1 MKETNQEAPSKK
13 RYPGTIHPLMPAK
26 ERLALWQ
33 GTKGIWKDRA
43 EAMIRE
49 QETIRSES
57 DCALPLRKY
66 SSQ

>member
-1 MKETNQEAPSKK
+1 MKETHQEAPPKK

-33 GTKGIWKDRA
+33 SAKGIWQGRA

-57 DCALPLRKY
+57 DRALPLY
-66 SSQ
+66 

>member
-1 MKETNQEAPSKK
+1 MKETHQEAPSKK

-26 ERLALWQ
+26 DRLALWQ
-33 GTKGIWKDRA
+33 SAKGIWKDRA

-57 DCALPLRKY
+57 DRANDEGNHL
-66 SSQ
+66 

>member
-1 MKETNQEAPSKK
+1 MKETHQEAPPKK

-33 GTKGIWKDRA
+33 SAKGIWKGRA

-49 QETIRSES
+49 QETIRADS
-57 DCALPLRKY
+57 DRALPLY
-66 SSQ
+66 

>member
-1 MKETNQEAPSKK
+1 MKETNQEVPSKK

-33 GTKGIWKDRA
+33 SAKGIWKERA
-43 EAMIRE
+43 EVMIHE

-57 DCALPLRKY
+57 DRTLPLHRLN
-66 SSQ
+66 

>member
-33 GTKGIWKDRA
+33 GAKGIWKDRA
-43 EAMIRE
+43 EAMINE

-57 DCALPLRKY
+57 DRELPR
-66 SSQ
+66 S

>member
-1 MKETNQEAPSKK
+1 MKATDQEAPSKK

-33 GTKGIWKDRA
+33 SAKGIWKERA

-49 QETIRSES
+49 QETIRPES
-57 DCALPLRKY
+57 DRALPLLK
-66 SSQ
+66 

>member
-33 GTKGIWKDRA
+33 SAKGIWKERA

-57 DCALPLRKY
+57 DRTPPLLK
-66 SSQ
+66 